1 MNNKM
6 TINNIYD
13 AVSDIHNSIYNLRKN
28 DKITFDD
35 YMNIAD
41 ICSQMERAVR
51 YAISNNI
58 ALEKFA
64 IKKEV
69 SK

>member
-6 TINNIYD
+6 NINDIYD
-13 AVSDIHNSIYNLRKN
+13 AVADIHNSIYNLRKN
-28 DKITFDD
+28 DKVTFED
-35 YMNIAD
+35 YMIISD

-58 ALEKFA
+58 ALEKFYA
-64 IKKEV
+64 EKKG
-69 SK
+69 

>member
-6 TINNIYD
+6 NINDIYD

-28 DKITFDD
+28 DEITFED
-35 YMNIAD
+35 YMNISD

-51 YAISNNI
+51 YAIFNKSAI
-58 ALEKFA
+58 DKFCSENR
-64 IKKEV
+64 K
-69 SK
+69 